1 MKYSSICEIGDR
13 DVNEDSVVCL
23 ERGDRW
29 CFVVADGLGGHDKG
43 EVASSIVTA
52 TFSDRFPESNESNAG
67 FLAGAFN
74 AAQERIIYA
83 RQKAAE
89 MKTTCVALSIAAGRF
104 VYGHVGDSRLYHFRR
119 AKLRSRTL
127 DHSIPQMLE
136 LSGEIS
142 EDDIRRHPD
151 RGRLFRVMG
160 DEWDFPRYELSRER
174 KLSGGDAFLLCTDGF
189 WEHIP
194 AAVMA
199 QALREA
205 GSAEKWLRVMRDI
218 VLSAGGEMSLDNFSA
233 ITVIIKE

>member
-23 ERGDRW
+23 ARSDRW
-29 CFVVADGLGGHDKG
+29 CFVVADGLGGHSKG

-52 TFSDRFPESNESNAG
+52 VFSDQFPESNGSNAG
-67 FLAGAFN
+67 LLAASFN
-74 AAQERIIYA
+74 AAQERIINTK
-83 RQKAAE
+83 QKSAE

-104 VYGHVGDSRLYHFRR
+104 VYGHIGDSRLYHFRR

-127 DHSIPQMLE
+127 DHSIPQLLE

-142 EDDIRRHPD
+142 EDDIRGHPD

-160 DEWDFPRYELSRER
+160 DEWDVPRYELSRER
-174 KLSGGDAFLLCTDGF
+174 KLSVDDAFLLCTDGF

-194 AAVMA
+194 ATMMT
-199 QALREA
+199 QTLREA
-205 GSAEKWLRVMRDI
+205 GSAEKWLLAMRDV
-218 VLSAGGEMSLDNFSA
+218 VLTAGREMSLDNFSA

>member
-23 ERGDRW
+23 ARSERW

-43 EVASSIVTA
+43 EVASNIATA
-52 TFSDRFPESNESNAG
+52 SFSDRFPESNESNAD

-74 AAQERIIYA
+74 AAQDRIINA
-83 RQKAAE
+83 KQKASE

-104 VYGHVGDSRLYHFRR
+104 VYGHIGDSRLYHFRR

-127 DHSIPQMLE
+127 DHSVPQVLE

-142 EDDIRRHPD
+142 EDDIRGHPD
-151 RGRLFRVMG
+151 RGTLFRTMG

-194 AAVMA
+194 DAMMA
-199 QALREA
+199 QTLREA

-218 VLSAGGEMSLDNFSA
+218 VLTAGGDMSLDNFSA

>member
-13 DVNEDSVVCL
+13 DVNEDSVACL
-23 ERGDRW
+23 ARGDRW

-52 TFSDRFPESNESNAG
+52 TFSDEFTESFKSNAG
-67 FLAGAFN
+67 FLAGAFDN
-74 AAQERIIYA
+74 AQERIVNA
-83 RQKAAE
+83 KQKAAE

-104 VYGHVGDSRLYHFRR
+104 VYGHIGDSRLYHFRR

-127 DHSIPQMLE
+127 DHSVPQMLE

-142 EDDIRRHPD
+142 EDDIRGHPD
-151 RGRLFRVMG
+151 RGRLFRAMG
-160 DEWDFPRYELSRER
+160 DEWDVPRYELSRER

-194 AAVMA
+194 DAMMT
-199 QALREA
+199 QTLREA
-205 GSAEKWLRVMRDI
+205 GSAEKWLHAMRDV
-218 VLSAGGEMSLDNFSA
+218 VLAAGGEVSLDNFSA
-233 ITVIIKE
+233 IAVIIKE